1 MKSEE
6 QILPKYPFL
15 RSNKKCP
22 PLKELNNPRK
32 EKYETQK
39 AGDSRRK
46 EEKEI
51 PWIMVEKCLHENSRQ
66 PGLEILKEGLQKD

>member
-32 EKYETQK
+32 GK
-39 AGDSRRK
+39 GMRPRK
-46 EEKEI
+46 QGVQEGKR
-51 PWIMVEKCLHENSRQ
+51 KKQS
-66 PGLEILKEGLQKD
+66 PG